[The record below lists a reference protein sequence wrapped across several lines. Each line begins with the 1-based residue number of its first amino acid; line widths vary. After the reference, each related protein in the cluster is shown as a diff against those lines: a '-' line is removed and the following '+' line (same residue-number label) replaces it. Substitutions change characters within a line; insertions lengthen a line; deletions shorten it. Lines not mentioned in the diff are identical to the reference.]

1 MRVLRER
8 AGVLTTELVLNI
20 EREPLSTSACIAG
33 VNIVYSLVLSNSESF
48 PVLLGSH
55 ESDNG
60 VRAYSEVI
68 GGQTGPE
75 ASNTLFG
82 H

>member
-1 MRVLRER
+1 MSELREG
-8 AGVLTTELVLNI
+8 AGVFTAQLVLNI
-20 EREPLSTSACIAG
+20 ERKPASASIAG
-33 VNIVYSLVLSNSESF
+33 VSIVYSLVLSNTESP
-48 PVLLGSH
+48 PVLLSSH

-60 VRAYSEVI
+60 VRAYSEIV

-75 ASNTLFG
+75 ASDTFSG

>member
-1 MRVLRER
+1 MRVFRER

-20 EREPLSTSACIAG
+20 EREPLSTIACITG
-33 VNIVYSLVLSNSESF
+33 VSIVYSLVLSNSEKLL
-48 PVLLGSH
+48 VLLGSQ
-55 ESDNG
+55 ENDNG
-60 VRAYSEVI
+60 MRAYSEVV

-75 ASNTLFG
+75 ASNTFFG